1 MPIQLAITQ
10 PINRDYRINR
20 NFGQGSGEPLLGYR
34 YAEHV
39 LALFGSSVVSYWP
52 LWELTSGSAQ
62 DISAN
67 GFTGTHTAVTLGSKG
82 MGDGHGAASYDGST
96 SFTNVY
102 SAALAAA
109 FNPSALTLLGWV
121 NFPSGVFTD
130 GIIRHVIS
138 FAADAS
144 NFVRLRKSSTN
155 NVFNFQHT
163 AGGTAN
169 FVNPVAFSVDIWV
182 HLAMTIDIAADQ
194 MNAYINAAQTGTTQT
209 GLGVWSG
216 SLASTLCCIGSVNT
230 TPAQTV
236 SGKLAHWY
244 LLNRAATAA
253 EMVEVYRRAF

>member
-1 MPIQLAITQ
+1 MDELFRPGLRSRRYSEAILEL
-10 PINRDYRINR
+10 
-20 NFGQGSGEPLLGYR
+20 FGQSLVG
-34 YAEHV
+34 
-39 LALFGSSVVSYWP
+39 YWP
-52 LWELTSGSAQ
+52 LWEAPKAQ
-62 DISAN
+62 AVDIGPKKLHGA
-67 GFTGTHTAVTLGSKG
+67 HTAVTAAPG
-82 MGDGHGAASYDGST
+82 MGDGNFAGSYDAST
-96 SFTNVY
+96 SFTNVF
-102 SAALAAA
+102 SAALATA

-163 AGGTAN
+163 AGGTAD
-169 FVNPVAFSVDIWV
+169 FVNPVAFAVDTWV

-194 MNAYINAAQTGTTQT
+194 MKAYINAAQTGTTQT

-216 SLASTLCCIGSVNT
+216 SLASTLCCIGSLNT

-236 SGKLAHWY
+236 SGKLAHWA
-244 LLNRAATAA
+244 LLNRAAIAGEMA
-253 EMVEVYRRAF
+253 EAYRLGVNS